1 MTVYILEN
9 GELVVKRESV
19 ERRLQIVP
27 DIQPYTSMI
36 DGSTI
41 GSRSRH
47 REHLQSHGCIE
58 VGNEQPPASKPYE
71 TPKAERDARKRAL
84 YGQFENLSQRQ
95 ISRVAQELRDR
106 ASRR

>member
-47 REHLQSHGCIE
+47 REHL
-58 VGNEQPPASKPYE
+58 
-71 TPKAERDARKRAL
+71 
-84 YGQFENLSQRQ
+84 
-95 ISRVAQELRDR
+95 
-106 ASRR
+106 